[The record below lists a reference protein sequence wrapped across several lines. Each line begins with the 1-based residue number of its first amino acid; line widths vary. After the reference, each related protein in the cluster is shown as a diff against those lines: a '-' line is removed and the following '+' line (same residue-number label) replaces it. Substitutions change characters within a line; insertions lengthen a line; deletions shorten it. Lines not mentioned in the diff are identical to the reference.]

1 MIYNT
6 WGCWRWWNFIV
17 LPPSYV
23 ECTRLSRLHFG
34 KKNCQS
40 VAGPAHPCCHRSSTP
55 WWSTAVDS
63 RGWQIFFYD
72 DGERVHAYTL
82 HAHNLF
88 DGKGCMHA
96 PSCHHHVSRISTG
109 EEVHAHPFSQYAFC
123 IMAAVSRCW
132 WWRGGI
138 YMHPRPAFFSSFF
151 IFIILASAK
160 TSNLASRVK
169 G

>member
-1 MIYNT
+1 MS
-6 WGCWRWWNFIV
+6 
-17 LPPSYV
+17 L
-23 ECTRLSRLHFG
+23 
-34 KKNCQS
+34 
-40 VAGPAHPCCHRSSTP
+40 SSTHIGLVQWTRCP
-55 WWSTAVDS
+55 VSSLLLWYRAMPLVLTFSLSSTHWASAVHRVPGHLSLALVPGNAFS

-96 PSCHHHVSRISTG
+96 PSCHHHVSRVCTG
-109 EEVHAHPFSQYAFC
+109 QEVHAHPFSQYAFC
-123 IMAAVSRCW
+123 MMAAASRCW

-151 IFIILASAK
+151 IIILSSAK
-160 TSNLASRVK
+160 TSKLASRVK

>member
-1 MIYNT
+1 MGNSLHRR
-6 WGCWRWWNFIV
+6 GRRWSLLLLEYHWF
-17 LPPSYV
+17 
-23 ECTRLSRLHFG
+23 TRSA
-34 KKNCQS
+34 S
-40 VAGPAHPCCHRSSTP
+40 SSTP
-55 WWSTAVDS
+55 PGKILEIRPVAGTTGKQAWRPVTGALPGTRYTHN

-109 EEVHAHPFSQYAFC
+109 QEVHAHPFSQYAFC

-138 YMHPRPAFFSSFF
+138 YMHPRPAFFSSFLF
-151 IFIILASAK
+151 LF
-160 TSNLASRVK
+160 
-169 G
+169 